1 MLNLLCHVAKRP
13 SPIRRLATA
22 CALAILLSGCQSTDT
37 GGLATSAA
45 PPEISGPAAGAIAGD
60 MVSRLA
66 EQIGQ
71 GKATVALK
79 QDGSAFGQAL
89 EAALRGWGYAV
100 VTDQRTDSGAPI
112 ISLAYVIMPYDGQVL
127 ARLSTSAVE
136 LGRAYTVTT
145 SGATPASALS
155 LMRRG

>member
-1 MLNLLCHVAKRP
+1 MLKLLRHRVNRP
-13 SPIRRLATA
+13 GPIRCFAATS
-22 CALAILLSGCQSTDT
+22 ALAILVSGCRSMDT
-37 GGLATSAA
+37 GVLASSAA
-45 PPEISGPAAGAIAGD
+45 PPGISGPAAGAIAGD

-79 QDGSAFGQAL
+79 HDGSPFGQAL

-100 VTDQRTDSGAPI
+100 VTDQKTESNAAVIP
-112 ISLAYVIMPYDGQVL
+112 LAYAIMPYDDQVL
-127 ARLSTSAVE
+127 ARLSTSSVE

>member
-1 MLNLLCHVAKRP
+1 MLNLLRRGGNRLG
-13 SPIRRLATA
+13 PIRCFAATI
-22 CALAILLSGCQSTDT
+22 ALAILVSGCQSMDT
-37 GGLATSAA
+37 NVLASSAA
-45 PPEISGPAAGAIAGD
+45 PPAISGPAAGAIAGD

-71 GKATVALK
+71 GKATVVLK
-79 QDGSAFGQAL
+79 QDGSPFGQAL
-89 EAALRGWGYAV
+89 EAALKGWGYAV
-100 VTDQRTDSGAPI
+100 VTDQKTDSSAAVIP
-112 ISLAYVIMPYDGQVL
+112 LAYVIMPYDGQVL
-127 ARLSTSAVE
+127 ARLSTSSVE

>member
-1 MLNLLCHVAKRP
+1 MLKLLRRTGNRLG
-13 SPIRRLATA
+13 PIRCFAATT
-22 CALAILLSGCQSTDT
+22 ALAILVSGCQSMDADV
-37 GGLATSAA
+37 LASSAA

-79 QDGSAFGQAL
+79 QDGSPFGQAL
-89 EAALRGWGYAV
+89 QAALKGWGYAV
-100 VTDQRTDSGAPI
+100 VTDQKTDGGAATVP
-112 ISLAYVIMPYDGQVL
+112 LAYVIVPYEGQVL
-127 ARLSTSAVE
+127 ARLSTSSIE

>member
-1 MLNLLCHVAKRP
+1 MLNLVRRKGNRLG
-13 SPIRRLATA
+13 PIRGFAATT
-22 CALAILLSGCQSTDT
+22 ALAILVSGCQSMDTDV
-37 GGLATSAA
+37 LASSAA

-79 QDGSAFGQAL
+79 QDGSPFGQAL
-89 EAALRGWGYAV
+89 EAALKGWGYAV
-100 VTDQRTDSGAPI
+100 VTDQKTDSGTAVIP
-112 ISLAYVIMPYDGQVL
+112 LAYVITPYDGQVL
-127 ARLSTSAVE
+127 ARLSTSSVE
-136 LGRAYTVTT
+136 LGRAYNVTT

>member
-1 MLNLLCHVAKRP
+1 MLNLFRY
-13 SPIRRLATA
+13 SPNRLRRFRCPAAA
-22 CALAILLSGCQSTDT
+22 CVVAILLSGCQSMD
-37 GGLATSAA
+37 GGALVNSAA
-45 PPEISGPAAGAIAGD
+45 PPEVSGPAAGAIAGD

-89 EAALRGWGYAV
+89 EAALKGWGYAV
-100 VTDQRTDSGAPI
+100 VTDQKTDSGAPI
-112 ISLAYVIMPYDGQVL
+112 ISLAYMIMPYDGQVL
-127 ARLSTSAVE
+127 ARLSTSTVE